1 MKESV
6 KKLSY
11 TLAYHQRTQSS
22 VWNTPHRGLRPI
34 DEKLGKSTTFAKE
47 QIDFLESELTLS
59 IAAGSKN
66 DRTESTCTRSLTD
79 IISNL
84 IGYSPYAGTVDI
96 DTEKFFR
103 SLQQIVCSEI
113 VTATRSEFGILSM
126 ISSYTLLVGS

>member
-1 MKESV
+1 M
-6 KKLSY
+6 
-11 TLAYHQRTQSS
+11 
-22 VWNTPHRGLRPI
+22 
-34 DEKLGKSTTFAKE
+34 
-47 QIDFLESELTLS
+47 S

-66 DRTESTCTRSLTD
+66 DRTESTCARTLTD

-84 IGYSPYAGTVDI
+84 IGYSPDSGTVDI

-103 SLQQIVCSEI
+103 SLEQIVFSEI